1 MMLHILQG
9 GTNSILNMAKFHHFV
24 NLAESAHKDIVNL
37 GIRLHKNMR
46 NKVVH
51 MFSNISIS

>member
-1 MMLHILQG
+1 MLTI
-9 GTNSILNMAKFHHFV
+9 T
-24 NLAESAHKDIVNL
+24 HKDIVNL
-37 GIRLHKNMR
+37 GIRLHKNMQ